1 MDNYFEMKYNIAV
14 FGAVLFLIIIFII
27 IIVWISQIFWAI
39 IQRRNDKK
47 WKELEK
53 KEQSSNNKG

>member
-14 FGAVLFLIIIFII
+14 FGAIISLIIIAII

-39 IQRRNDKK
+39 VQRRNDKK
-47 WKELEK
+47 WEELDKQEQDSNEK
-53 KEQSSNNKG
+53 R